1 MISRAGLTEIA
12 KRTGLT
18 LYQQE
23 KDYLIKL
30 FLYNYFRRFDSAIFK
45 GGTCLRY
52 LYGTER
58 FSEDIDFNITVSPS
72 EFASQVNKIM
82 KEIELVGIKNGYI
95 KKERFIDAYT
105 CEIWFY
111 GPLYKGTNQTQNKFR
126 IDAGKRGGTISEPRW
141 ELISSEYP
149 ETREHFLIQ
158 AMDEQE
164 LMAEKLKTLC
174 ERGKGRDLYDVW
186 FLIKKDVK
194 VNLDL
199 FQKKGGKKLN
209 LEKIPPKKEYERD
222 MEGLSNR
229 MIPYAQL
236 KRDLKKIF
244 YMQSKK

>member
-1 MISRAGLTEIA
+1 MISRAGLAYIA

-30 FLYNYFRRFDSAIFK
+30 FLYNYFKRYDSAVFK

-58 FSEDIDFNITVSPS
+58 FSEDIDFNITIKPE
-72 EFASQVNKIM
+72 EFEEQVAKTLNEVK
-82 KEIELVGIKNGYI
+82 LVGIKSGFI
-95 KKERFIDAYT
+95 KKEQFKDAYT
-105 CEIWFY
+105 AEIWFY

-126 IDAGKRGGTISEPRW
+126 IDAGKRGGIINEPRW

-158 AMDEQE
+158 TMDEQE
-164 LMAEKLKTLC
+164 LLAEKLKTLF

-186 FLIKKDVK
+186 YLTKKGVK
-194 VNLDL
+194 IDLDL
-199 FQKKGGKKLN
+199 FKKKGGKKPDLS
-209 LEKIPPKKEYERD
+209 KVPSKKEYERD
-222 MEGLSNR
+222 MEKLSSR
-229 MIPYAQL
+229 MIPYTQI
-236 KRDLKKIF
+236 KSDLRRVI
-244 YMQSKK
+244 

>member
-1 MISRAGLTEIA
+1 MISRAGLSDIA

-30 FLYNYFRRFDSAIFK
+30 FLYNYFKRYASAVFK

-58 FSEDIDFNITVSPS
+58 FSEDIDFNITIPPS
-72 EFASQVNKIM
+72 RFATEVKKVLDEVN
-82 KEIELVGIKNGYI
+82 LVGIKNGFI
-95 KKERFIDAYT
+95 KKERFKEAFT

-126 IDAGKRGGTISEPRW
+126 IDAGKRGGIIKEPRW

-158 AMDEQE
+158 TMDEQE
-164 LMAEKLKTLC
+164 LLAEKLKTLF

-194 VNLDL
+194 INLDL
-199 FQKKGGKKLN
+199 FHKKGGEKPN
-209 LEKIPPKKEYERD
+209 LKKIPSEKEYERD
-222 MEGLSNR
+222 MKKLSNR
-229 MIPYAQL
+229 MIPYTQI
-236 KRDLKKIF
+236 KGDLRRVI
-244 YMQSKK
+244 

>member
-1 MISRAGLTEIA
+1 MSRAGLAYII

-30 FLYNYFRRFDSAIFK
+30 FLYNYFKRFDSAVFK

-52 LYGTER
+52 LYGTDR
-58 FSEDIDFNITVSPS
+58 FSEDIDFNITVPPS
-72 EFASQVNKIM
+72 EFAIHVNNILKDV
-82 KEIELVGIKNGYI
+82 KLVGIKNGYI
-95 KKERFIDAYT
+95 KKEQFKDAFT

-126 IDAGKRGGTISEPRW
+126 IDAGKRGGIIREPRW

-158 AMDEQE
+158 TMDEQE
-164 LMAEKLKTLC
+164 LLAEKLKTLF

-186 FLIKKDVK
+186 FLTKKGVK
-194 VNLDL
+194 INLDL
-199 FQKKGGKKLN
+199 FYKKGGGKPDL
-209 LEKIPPKKEYERD
+209 LKIPSKKEYERD
-222 MEGLSNR
+222 MEKLSTR
-229 MIPYAQL
+229 MIPYTQIKDDL
-236 KRDLKKIF
+236 KRVIRTIEE
-244 YMQSKK
+244 

>member
-1 MISRAGLTEIA
+1 MISRAGLTDIV

-30 FLYNYFRRFDSAIFK
+30 FLYNYFKKYNSAVFK

-58 FSEDIDFNITVSPS
+58 FSEDIDFNITIQPRKFG
-72 EFASQVNKIM
+72 EQVAKTLNEVK
-82 KEIELVGIKNGYI
+82 LVGIKSGFI
-95 KKERFIDAYT
+95 KMEQFKNAYT
-105 CEIWFY
+105 AEIWFY

-126 IDAGKRGGTISEPRW
+126 IDAGKRGGIIKEPQW

-158 AMDEQE
+158 TMDEQE
-164 LMAEKLKTLC
+164 LLAEKLKTLF

-186 FLIKKDVK
+186 FLTKKGVK
-194 VNLDL
+194 INLDL
-199 FQKKGGKKLN
+199 FFKKGGKKSN
-209 LEKIPPKKEYERD
+209 LSKIPSKKEYERD
-222 MEGLSNR
+222 MEKLSNR
-229 MIPYAQL
+229 MIPYAQI
-236 KRDLKKIF
+236 KRDLNKVI
-244 YMQSKK
+244 